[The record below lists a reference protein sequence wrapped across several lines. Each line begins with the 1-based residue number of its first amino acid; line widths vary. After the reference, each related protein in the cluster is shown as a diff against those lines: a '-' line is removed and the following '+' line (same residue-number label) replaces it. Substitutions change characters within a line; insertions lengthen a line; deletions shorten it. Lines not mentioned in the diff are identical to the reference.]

1 MPSVFGGDFNL
12 DPFIPSGFGEIGAVT
27 QGGGGNDVLDGT
39 EFSDFL
45 SGGGGDD
52 VLNGFGGFDNLI
64 GGSGNDVINGGS
76 GDDFLDGLEGNDV
89 LRGGEGNDTLLGLTG
104 DDQLFGGAG
113 ADFLE
118 GEEDDDLLDGGAG
131 FDFMDGGSGDD
142 VLVFD
147 PAGRFGTFGG
157 SGNDTL
163 RVDGAGITV
172 DLPAIPNGE
181 IGGIE
186 IIDLT
191 GSGNNSLLLTT
202 TDVTALNSN
211 STLRVDG
218 NAGDSVTTETG
229 WTQGT
234 STLIGGLTY
243 DVCAYHDIE
252 LDHHHALSDAKACA
266 EIVVAAIEA
275 GADVADY
282 ALR

>member
-1 MPSVFGGDFNL
+1 M
-12 DPFIPSGFGEIGAVT
+12 
-27 QGGGGNDVLDGT
+27 
-39 EFSDFL
+39 
-45 SGGGGDD
+45 
-52 VLNGFGGFDNLI
+52 
-64 GGSGNDVINGGS
+64 
-76 GDDFLDGLEGNDV
+76 
-89 LRGGEGNDTLLGLTG
+89 
-104 DDQLFGGAG
+104 
-113 ADFLE
+113 
-118 GEEDDDLLDGGAG
+118 
-131 FDFMDGGSGDD
+131 
-142 VLVFD
+142 LVFD
-147 PAGRFGTFGG
+147 PAGRFGTFCG